1 MNEKLIQEGA
11 WYYNVDR
18 DEIVVDNLPYNKK
31 IDGDDFFEIDELIIP
46 LIKICNQKGYKTRYC
61 CAGHI
66 PHHELSE
73 GKYYKQNTTDIP
85 YIMFDKPYLFTNL
98 PSMWH
103 SEMPS
108 INKDGPY
115 VILRYNHKPN
125 EFYSKQ
131 AKSSK
136 NMELYVNIV
145 KGIQELCR
153 YFEKLPD
160 ASKMEVASEEWI
172 KAYGESYNIIQ
183 EADLYGKRFDMS
195 RIKSTALRT
204 YLSKYKVLTTNGEEY
219 RKATNKRIVVAGVSE
234 TQVILFEDDIKRAG
248 LTDKELT
255 FILWHELAH
264 RLLNTSD
271 EKACDDY
278 ALRQMDEATYRSAVA
293 KTRRLIAELRKE
305 HGITPSAEGKK
316 KYGHRDLIKED
327 YEMEFDRLTKL
338 RAIMEAEDSTAT
350 DEDEEKETNNDEE
363 ESTTPKKKAPSRFKK
378 DDDDVDTDTSTEDE
392 DGEVDGSDVGESD
405 DTDSDDL
412 SDFGNHGGDELPN
425 NEYDPHEV
433 ETLNNLM
440 ASEADAMNEYLD
452 AARSSKVDVL
462 QRLYADIANEERFHM
477 EQLIFAK
484 SELTGEKYV
493 PRDKDVRKEY
503 EELLEL
509 GMDEDSAMAT
519 AVDKVGIKVQS
530 EAKITDKDA
539 DDLDEDMKKLES
551 DVEVL
556 EEYAIQMELLRNIC
570 EYAYMT
576 NDTQLINEM
585 QLTSSSDSSFIM
597 EEVASNVTMDK
608 KYSRPI
614 NPIILALKLFKSFLV
629 FVHNLAK
636 NSQNLTTQIRFRLA
650 KTRELIKKHGP
661 EALFGEGVYMYL
673 WSDTK
678 NVVTFDDM
686 AFYNNSLWTLSQM
699 CVNNSKTTNQDM
711 LNAAKNL
718 PPFKIHD
725 SAFNKKFNGPRPIVQ
740 MFQTAVFTKTKV
752 VVNDNTREYIDKVF
766 FGNVPEGSDPI
777 KIDSRQQLD
786 LVAYANGSNACI
798 VFSYMV
804 ARIDI
809 YAQYTQKILEGF
821 KKMEGEPNGIFH
833 TNQKLYLELTKYMEQ
848 AVKYYTKMIKI
859 VTHDLNV
866 CANLASGK
874 VPNTED
880 QNKPQDQQQNP

>member
-1 MNEKLIQEGA
+1 MNEKLIKVNNFPFNKVYFGMPQRVGNSMKLDRPLFITPYKRIASIFAVSRDPKIGSRLGGA
-11 WYYNVDR
+11 SNRGY
-18 DEIVVDNLPYNKK
+18 DEWVYPIRNDDYLNEVHIKVKK
-31 IDGDDFFEIDELIIP
+31 SQKDFEPFEID
-46 LIKICNQKGYKTRYC
+46 CTGYVYEIDVSNLKD
-61 CAGHI
+61 HI
-66 PHHELSE
+66 YRKSWMSP
-73 GKYYKQNTTDIP
+73 
-85 YIMFDKPYLFTNL
+85 NL
-98 PSMWH
+98 EFLLANIDEVQFSNVH
-103 SEMPS
+103 T
-108 INKDGPY
+108 INAH
-115 VILRYNHKPN
+115 V
-125 EFYSKQ
+125 
-131 AKSSK
+131 
-136 NMELYVNIV
+136 YVN
-145 KGIQELCR
+145 
-153 YFEKLPD
+153 
-160 ASKMEVASEEWI
+160 
-172 KAYGESYNIIQ
+172 KAPSYTVINESYEMIQ
-183 EADLYGKRFDMS
+183 EADLYGKPFNMS
-195 RIKSTALRT
+195 RIKSSALRT

-219 RKATNKRIVVAGVSE
+219 RKATNGKTVVAGVTN
-234 TQVILFEDDIKRAG
+234 TQVLLFEDDIKRAG

-264 RLLNTSD
+264 KLLNTSD

-278 ALRQMDEATYRSAVA
+278 ALRQMDESTYKSAVT

-305 HGITPSAEGKK
+305 HGITPSEEGKK
-316 KYGHRDLIKED
+316 KYAHRNLIKED

-338 RAIMEAEDSTAT
+338 RAIMEAEDSTT
-350 DEDEEKETNNDEE
+350 NDEEEEKDTNNDEE
-363 ESTTPKKKAPSRFKK
+363 ETTPKKKAPSRFKK

-392 DGEVDGSDVGESD
+392 DGEEDGSDVGESD

-452 AARSSKVDVL
+452 AARESKVDVL

-519 AVDKVGIKVQS
+519 AVDKVGIKVQAES
-530 EAKITDKDA
+530 KITDKDA

-556 EEYAIQMELLRNIC
+556 EEYAIQMELLRNIY

-585 QLTSSSDSSFIM
+585 QSTSSGDSSFIM

-614 NPIILALKLFKSFLV
+614 NPIVLALKLFKSFLV

-661 EALFGEGVYMYL
+661 GALFGEGVFMYL

-678 NVVTFDDM
+678 NMVTFDDM

-711 LNAAKNL
+711 INASKNL

-725 SAFNKKFNGPRPIVQ
+725 AAFNKKFNGPRPIVQ
-740 MFQTAVFTKTKV
+740 MFQTAVFSKTKV
-752 VVNDNTREYIDKVF
+752 VVNDNTREYIEKTF
-766 FGNVPEGSDPI
+766 FGNVPEGSEAI
-777 KIDSRQQLD
+777 KIDSSQQLD

-798 VFSYMV
+798 VFAYMV

-880 QNKPQDQQQNP
+880 QNKPQQNTQ